1 MSPPD
6 PIMPLP
12 SRRATPAVRRL
23 VVVDAAHAA
32 RLFPERPLSRIAV
45 EQEIARTGGAVL
57 VLVRDGAVDRVLPL
71 ANGDEIADATT
82 TITGAVAF
90 QIQALPTEPPPS
102 IPEPTSRDL
111 HAAAPDVEVDRL
123 RRVEQAARDL
133 LTSLPRC
140 RWCSESPATM
150 ANNPDGHTATPLAL
164 PLASPRE
171 PVLCD
176 ACARDPRMG
185 TAIHSA
191 PSAGSVRALSVL
203 LADAGERAS

>member
-102 IPEPTSRDL
+102 IQEPTSRDL
-111 HAAAPDVEVDRL
+111 HTAAPDVEVDRL

-133 LTSLPRC
+133 LTSLPSCAHHGDRPATKAVGT
-140 RWCSESPATM
+140 SESARR
-150 ANNPDGHTATPLAL
+150 ATPIFCDECAAAPQNDPSWLCDVTGAAAVRT
-164 PLASPRE
+164 LAS
-171 PVLCD
+171 
-176 ACARDPRMG
+176 
-185 TAIHSA
+185 
-191 PSAGSVRALSVL
+191 L
-203 LADAGERAS
+203 LAVAGERAS